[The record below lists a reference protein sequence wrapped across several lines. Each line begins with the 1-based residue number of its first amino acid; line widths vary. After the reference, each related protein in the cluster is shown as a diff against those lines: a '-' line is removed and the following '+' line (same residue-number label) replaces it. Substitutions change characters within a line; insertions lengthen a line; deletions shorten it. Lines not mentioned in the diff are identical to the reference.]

1 MTTES
6 KLTLTQSC
14 ELILIFQAMSL
25 ETLETYAGDLKHR
38 MNMCAINFIE
48 GGPFV
53 EKDTY
58 QEMKDIYERV
68 ESALVN
74 KQVNVI

>member
-1 MTTES
+1 MINES

-14 ELILIFQAMSL
+14 ELTLIFQAMSL

-38 MNMCAINFIE
+38 MNMCAINYIE
-48 GGPFV
+48 GGPLV

-58 QEMKDIYERV
+58 QEMKDIYGRV

-74 KQVNVI
+74 KQVNVL

>member
-1 MTTES
+1 MQNES
-6 KLTLTQSC
+6 KLTLTQAC
-14 ELILIFQAMSL
+14 ELTHIFQAMSL
-25 ETLETYAGDLKHR
+25 ETLETYAGDLRHR

-58 QEMKDIYERV
+58 LEMKEIYERV
-68 ESALVN
+68 QLELANWETNIL
-74 KQVNVI
+74 

>member
-1 MTTES
+1 MQNES

-14 ELILIFQAMSL
+14 ELTLIFQAMSL
-25 ETLETYAGDLKHR
+25 ETLETYAGDLRHR

-74 KQVNVI
+74 KQVNVL

>member
-1 MTTES
+1 MIEES

-14 ELILIFQAMSL
+14 ELTLIFQAMSL

-48 GGPFV
+48 GGTLV
-53 EKDTY
+53 EKDAY
-58 QEMKDIYERV
+58 QEMKEIYNRLENT
-68 ESALVN
+68 LIN
-74 KQVNVI
+74 KQVNL

>member
-1 MTTES
+1 MQNES

-14 ELILIFQAMSL
+14 ELTLIFQAMDL

-58 QEMKDIYERV
+58 QEMKEICGRV
-68 ESALVN
+68 ENALVN
-74 KQVNVI
+74 KQVNIM

>member
-1 MTTES
+1 MINET

-14 ELILIFQAMSL
+14 ELTLIFQAMSL

-38 MNMCAINFIE
+38 MNMCAINYIE
-48 GGPFV
+48 GGPFI
-53 EKDTY
+53 EQDTY
-58 QEMKDIYERV
+58 REMKDIYGRV

-74 KQVNVI
+74 KQVNVL